1 MRTGEVEFEGIRTSS
16 LAGLAELGPVLLGVA
31 THDTRYYN
39 LGVEEGGEEGERNG
53 REGGRGGREGGRDG
67 GREARWEGGRP

>member
-31 THDTRYYN
+31 THYTRYHN
-39 LGVEEGGEEGERNG
+39 LGIEEGGGAGERNG
-53 REGGRGGREGGRDG
+53 RVAGREGGR
-67 GREARWEGGRP
+67 ET